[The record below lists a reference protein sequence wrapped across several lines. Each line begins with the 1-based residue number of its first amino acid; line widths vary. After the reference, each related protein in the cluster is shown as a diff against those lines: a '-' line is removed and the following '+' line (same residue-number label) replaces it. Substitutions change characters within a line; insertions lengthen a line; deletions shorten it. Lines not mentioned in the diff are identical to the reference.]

1 MPMRVLGRIVCG
13 SQKMEITFISNWR
26 VPIVKFVIPDVTPKA
41 VIKQLIL
48 CKITGSVIEEFA
60 QSTQLIP
67 LHLLEPAIYPSLS
80 EC

>member
-41 VIKQLIL
+41 VIKKRERKL
-48 CKITGSVIEEFA
+48 GYRFSSVEK
-60 QSTQLIP
+60 
-67 LHLLEPAIYPSLS
+67 
-80 EC
+80 